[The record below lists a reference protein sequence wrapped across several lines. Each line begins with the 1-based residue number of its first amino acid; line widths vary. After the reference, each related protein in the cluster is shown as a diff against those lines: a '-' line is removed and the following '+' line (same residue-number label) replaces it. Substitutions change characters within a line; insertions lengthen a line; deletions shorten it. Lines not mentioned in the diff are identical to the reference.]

1 MVELGFRHIVGVDGS
16 KNMLERAA
24 KTGVYQDLKLALLGP
39 EPLPAHTDMFDVV
52 ITVSGLDAGYVPV
65 SVVRELC
72 LAAKP
77 GGFVCMSRGDSRG
90 TEEYKKELEKELQ
103 LMEDK
108 GLWSLVGVKETDEYM
123 EDQHLTA
130 ERLKDLQP
138 EERYISGKVYLYKKS
153 MI

>member
-1 MVELGFRHIVGVDGS
+1 MEADSSHGMVDGMFDRMFDRMFDCMFDIMDVQINARYS
-16 KNMLERAA
+16 KNALSSCFQLEGR
-24 KTGVYQDLKLALLGP
+24 
-39 EPLPAHTDMFDVV
+39 
-52 ITVSGLDAGYVPV
+52 
-65 SVVRELC
+65 
-72 LAAKP
+72 
-77 GGFVCMSRGDSRG
+77 GFVCMSRGDSRG
-90 TEEYKKELEKELQ
+90 TDEYKKELEKELQ